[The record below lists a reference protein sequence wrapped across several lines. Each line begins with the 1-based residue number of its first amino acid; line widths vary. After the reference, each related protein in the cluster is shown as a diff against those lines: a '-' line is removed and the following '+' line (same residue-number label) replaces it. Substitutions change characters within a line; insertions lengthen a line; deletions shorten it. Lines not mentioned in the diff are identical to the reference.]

1 MMGVM
6 VMMVAVVEMES
17 DVYEVVVKIMVM
29 DSVIISSGGDSS
41 DGSGG

>member
-41 DGSGG
+41 GGSGG